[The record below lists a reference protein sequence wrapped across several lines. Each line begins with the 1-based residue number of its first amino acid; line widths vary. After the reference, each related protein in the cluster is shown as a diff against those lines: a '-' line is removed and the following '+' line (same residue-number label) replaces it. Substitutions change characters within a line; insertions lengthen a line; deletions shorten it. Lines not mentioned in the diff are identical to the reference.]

1 MNLDTMADTLDD
13 TEEEEERD
21 RIDVEED
28 GQAAAHRVAWT
39 DDEDSDGVYKKFK
52 NRKRRAQ
59 RPAKPNSTRASASGA
74 VPADDREGRHKRR
87 RTEQP
92 SRTARRDTH
101 HESDSEDPFMPRYL
115 RERKTKFET
124 DHERLQAASLRLP
137 PSYDEVEFSDDERL
151 AHLKERP
158 AFAQTK
164 PMQPYRDRDLPYSLG
179 TIPAPVAQWLR
190 DYQLEGVAF
199 LHRLFVYQT
208 GGILGDDMGLGK
220 TVQVIAFLTAAFG
233 KTGDERDRKRMRK
246 VRRAG
251 ADWYPRVLIV
261 CPGTLIENVSK

>member
-1 MNLDTMADTLDD
+1 MADILDD
-13 TEEEEERD
+13 PEEEEERD
-21 RIDVEED
+21 HIDAEED
-28 GQAAAHRVAWT
+28 GQAPAHRVTWT
-39 DDEDSDGVYKKFK
+39 DDEDSDDVYNKFK

-59 RPAKPNSTRASASGA
+59 RPAKSKSTRVSASGA
-74 VPADDREGRHKRR
+74 VPAKDGEARHKRR
-87 RTEQP
+87 RIEQP
-92 SRTARRDTH
+92 SRAARRDTRD
-101 HESDSEDPFMPRYL
+101 ESDGEDPFMPRYL
-115 RERKTKFET
+115 RERKQKFET
-124 DHERLQAASLRLP
+124 DHERLQASGLRLP
-137 PSYDEVEFSDDERL
+137 PSYEEVEFSDDERL

-158 AFAQTK
+158 AFTQTK
-164 PMQPYRDRDLPYSLG
+164 PMQAYRDRELPQSLG
-179 TIPAPVAQWLR
+179 IIPAPVAQWLR

-246 VRRAG
+246 MRRAR

-261 CPGTLIENVSK
+261 CPGTLIENVSN